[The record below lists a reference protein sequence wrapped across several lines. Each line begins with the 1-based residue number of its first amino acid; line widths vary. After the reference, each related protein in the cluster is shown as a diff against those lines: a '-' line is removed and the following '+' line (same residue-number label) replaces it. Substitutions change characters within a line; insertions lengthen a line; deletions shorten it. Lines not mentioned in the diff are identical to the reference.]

1 MTWAAHIAGLVAERG
16 NIAGNAATP
25 FREFKVPSVLPM
37 PGIFDRIKSGESI
50 NLEAVHHI
58 HRSRTLLPTVPV
70 SLFVLDLGVGLASNR
85 TTLPRNPRLTSW

>member
-16 NIAGNAATP
+16 NIAGNAVTP

-50 NLEAVHHI
+50 SLDAVHHI
-58 HRSRTLLPTVPV
+58 HRSRTPLATVPV
-70 SLFVLDLGVGLASNR
+70 SLFVLDLGGGLASNW
-85 TTLPRNPRLTSW
+85 TTPPRNLRLSSW